1 LIIHYHWLRNDNIF
15 LIIITSKTIFIFE
28 IISFLYVTVIKTIKP
43 NMQK

>member
-1 LIIHYHWLRNDNIF
+1 LIIHYHWLDNDHIF

-28 IISFLYVTVIKTIKP
+28 IISFLYIIVIKMIKP